1 VTVIRAVVFGA
12 GAAVVLATFGS
23 ALRTVVVPRG
33 IRSLITRYVFLTMR
47 QLFRLRLRLRRASSY
62 ERTDRIMAAYA
73 PASLLNLVLVW
84 VAFVLSGY
92 AAMYWGLGGRSVR
105 EAFTL
110 SGSSVFTLGVATPD
124 DLPTTVLVF
133 TEAALG
139 LVILALLITYL
150 PSLYSAFSRREQM
163 VLLLEARAGAP
174 PTAIEMIERTHRIG
188 GLGRLGDIWP
198 VWETW
203 FADVEE
209 THTSNPALVFF
220 RSTQPQHS
228 WVVAGGAVLDA
239 ASITLSTVDLPTN
252 PDAQLC
258 IRAGYICLRRIA
270 TFFGIPFDDAPAP
283 DDPITIGRQ
292 EFDAVYDRLAGKGIP
307 VKPDRDQAWRDFNGW
322 RVNYDTVLL
331 ALSALTMAP
340 PAPWTSDRSQP
351 FMRDLLV
358 WGRIRRRAVAS

>member
-1 VTVIRAVVFGA
+1 VTVFGAVVFAA

-23 ALRTVVVPRG
+23 ALRTVVIPRG
-33 IRSLITRYVFLTMR
+33 IRARIARYVFLAMR
-47 QLFRLRLRLRRASSY
+47 QLFRLRLGRRPSY
-62 ERTDRIMAAYA
+62 ERTDRVMAAFA

-84 VAFVLSGY
+84 VALVLSGY

-110 SGSSVFTLGVATPD
+110 SGSSVFTLGVAAPD

-150 PSLYSAFSRREQM
+150 PSLYSSFSRREQM
-163 VLLLEARAGAP
+163 VLLLEARAGLP
-174 PTAIEMIERTHRIG
+174 PSAVELIERTHRIG
-188 GLGRLGDIWP
+188 GLSRLGDIWP

-203 FADVEE
+203 FAEVEE
-209 THTSNPALVFF
+209 THSSNPSLVFF
-220 RSTQPQHS
+220 RSTQPTHS
-228 WVVAGGAVLDA
+228 WVVAGGTVLDA
-239 ASITLSTVDLPTN
+239 ASITLSTIDLPPN

-258 IRAGYICLRRIA
+258 IRAGYICFRRIA
-270 TFFGIPFDDAPAP
+270 TFFGIPFDPSPAP
-283 DDPITIGRQ
+283 DDPITITRD
-292 EFDAVYDRLAGKGIP
+292 EFDAVYDRLVGRGIP
-307 VKPDRDQAWRDFNGW
+307 VKPDRGQAWRDFNGW

-331 ALSALTMAP
+331 ALAALTLAP
-340 PAPWTSDRSQP
+340 LAPWTSDRSQP

-358 WGRIRRRAVAS
+358 WGRIRRKTAAS